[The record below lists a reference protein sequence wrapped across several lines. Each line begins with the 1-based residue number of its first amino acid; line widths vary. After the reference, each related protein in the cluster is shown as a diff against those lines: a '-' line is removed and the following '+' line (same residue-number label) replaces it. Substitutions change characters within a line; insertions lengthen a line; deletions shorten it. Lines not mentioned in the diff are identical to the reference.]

1 MLQPGGGLRA
11 EEQRIK
17 NCLDPVIVKAVPI
30 LHLCIHAGNRAVYE
44 GEALAHI
51 PDVLPVLRRH
61 TCWNHTAVKAQL
73 HGGVV
78 VTRGAREQG
87 TDQHD
92 DQNQRGQDG
101 GDYPADGFPGALI

>member
-17 NCLDPVIVKAVPI
+17 NCLDAVIVKAVAA
-30 LHLCIHAGNRAVYE
+30 LHLCVHAGNSAVYE

-51 PDVLPVLRRH
+51 PDVFPVLRRH
-61 TCWNHTAVKAQL
+61 TRWNHTAVKAQL
-73 HGGVV
+73 HSCVV
-78 VTRGAREQG
+78 VVGGAGEQG

-92 DQNQRGQDG
+92 D
-101 GDYPADGFPGALI
+101 